1 MVVKTLTLGPFESNC
16 YIVFRKECRSA
27 LVIDPGDGVPEIL
40 DFIRKH
46 ELKVVAYP
54 ITHGHIDHVY
64 GLARVYA
71 KHPAPIAMHPEDS
84 RWAFTDIN
92 AMRPFYET
100 PEAPAEI
107 ARSLKE
113 GQTWDD
119 AGMKYSIIETPG
131 HSPGGVCLYFKENGI
146 LFSGDTLFRGS
157 IGRTDLPGGD
167 LAQEMTS
174 ICDRLLTLPDDTIV
188 LPGHMQETT
197 VAFEKQNNPFV
208 QEWRRHLESLR
219 G

>member
-16 YIVFRKECRSA
+16 YIVFRKACRSA
-27 LVIDPGDGVPEIL
+27 LIIDPGDGVPEIL
-40 DFIRKH
+40 EFIRKH
-46 ELKVVAYP
+46 ELKVIAYP

-84 RWAFTDIN
+84 RWAFTEIN

-100 PEAPAEI
+100 PEAPPEI
-107 ARSLKE
+107 ARSFKE
-113 GQTWDD
+113 GQVWED

-157 IGRTDLPGGD
+157 VGRTDLLGGD
-167 LAQEMTS
+167 ADVLARS
-174 ICDRLLTLPDDTIV
+174 LPRLLELPDDTIV
-188 LPGHMQETT
+188 FPGHGPSTT
-197 VAFEKQNNPFV
+197 IGVERKTNPF
-208 QEWRRHLESLR
+208 LR

>member
-16 YIVFRKECRSA
+16 YIVFRKACRSA
-27 LVIDPGDGVPEIL
+27 LIIDPGDGVPEIL
-40 DFIRKH
+40 EFIRKH
-46 ELKVVAYP
+46 ELKVIAYP

-84 RWAFTDIN
+84 RWAFTEIN

-100 PEAPAEI
+100 PEAPPEI
-107 ARSLKE
+107 ARSFKE
-113 GQTWDD
+113 GQEWED
-119 AGMKYSIIETPG
+119 AGMKYTIIETPG

-157 IGRTDLPGGD
+157 VGRTDLLGGD
-167 LAQEMTS
+167 GAVLAKS
-174 ICDRLLTLPDDTIV
+174 LPRLLELPDDTIV
-188 LPGHMQETT
+188 FPGHGPSTT
-197 VAFEKQNNPFV
+197 IGVERKTNPF
-208 QEWRRHLESLR
+208 LK